1 MAVYLPDVIGE
12 YMDAPLRYETGGV
25 QYAGYF
31 EPDTLAPG
39 QVANLYLFV
48 QSTLNVPLTVT
59 LKIELPRTRSFFS
72 SKPVLEVKKPALQI
86 ELAEAEAGLLV
97 LPVTTTPEAEAGDYE
112 LGLELQVLSKN
123 KGQQIRPLKSQSEF
137 QTRLI
142 DSPVGLDLVATM
154 GATFSC
160 KSVKKGVFPISIA
173 GDPQPMERAPKL
185 DHQYETIWT
194 QDQVNLFNQAIQEI
208 NSRETKIQA
217 ELTTEALFTNLYAES
232 VTRFADAKLP
242 LRVGEAI
249 TLAKILTYSCQFFL
263 SDPQRRNG
271 LLVPIWQQ
279 ALAGDLDTTYALEL
293 IRTTGYSH
301 LLKLAT
307 MLSFGLIA
315 QAVGRQLWSLKE
327 RQAVTL
333 HVADVLE
340 TGEALDLEFL
350 YLPLLMAGTYISRKL
365 VLEGEDPAHS
375 LALMKKA
382 REARFDLFTDPDTA
396 QADKV
401 YDQILKKALASEGAK

>member
-1 MAVYLPDVIGE
+1 MAVSLPDVIGE
-12 YMDAPLRYETGGV
+12 YMEAPLRYETGGV

-31 EPDTLAPG
+31 EPATLAPE
-39 QVANLYLFV
+39 QVADLYLFV
-48 QSTLNVPLTVT
+48 QSTLNVPLTLT
-59 LKIELPRTRSFFS
+59 LNIEVPRTKGLFS
-72 SKPVLEVKKPALQI
+72 SQPGLEVKEPALQI
-86 ELAEAEAGLLV
+86 QLAGLLV
-97 LPVTTTPEAEAGDYE
+97 LPVTTTSEAEAGDYE
-112 LGLELQVLSKN
+112 LALELKTLLKD
-123 KGQQIRPLKSQSEF
+123 KGQQVRPLKSQTNL
-137 QTRLI
+137 QTKLI
-142 DSPVGLDLVATM
+142 DSPVGLDLVSTL
-154 GATFSC
+154 GATFTC
-160 KSVKKGVFPISIA
+160 KSVKKGTFPITIA
-173 GDPQPMERAPKL
+173 GDPQPAERAPKL

-194 QDQVNLFNQAIQEI
+194 QDQMSLFNQAIQEI

-217 ELTTEALFTNLYAES
+217 ELTTEALYTNLYAES
-232 VTRFADAKLP
+232 VTRFADVKLP

-249 TLAKILTYSCQFFL
+249 TLAKILTYTCQFFL
-263 SDPQRRNG
+263 SNPERRSG

-279 ALAGDLDTTYALEL
+279 ALAGELDTTYALEV
-293 IRTTGYSH
+293 IRTTGYFH
-301 LLKLAT
+301 VLKLAI

-315 QAVGRQLWSLKE
+315 QVVGHQPWSLKE
-327 RQAVTL
+327 RQAVAL

-350 YLPLLMAGTYISRKL
+350 YLPLLMAGTHISRKF
-365 VLEGEDPAHS
+365 VLEGENPAHS

>member
-1 MAVYLPDVIGE
+1 MAVFLPDIIGE

-31 EPDTLAPG
+31 EPATLAPE

-48 QSTLNVPLTVT
+48 QNTLNVPLTAS
-59 LKIELPRTRSFFS
+59 LKVEVPRTKGLFS
-72 SKPVLEVKKPALQI
+72 SKPVLQVKEPGVQI
-86 ELAEAEAGLLV
+86 QLAAAEAGLLV
-97 LPVTTTPEAEAGDYE
+97 LPVTTTTEAEAGDYE
-112 LGLELQVLSKN
+112 LALEVKTLLKN
-123 KGQQIRPLKSQSEF
+123 KGQQIRPLKAQSDL
-137 QTRLI
+137 QTKLM
-142 DSPVGLDLVATM
+142 DSLVGLDLVSTM
-154 GATFSC
+154 GATFTC
-160 KSVKKGVFPISIA
+160 KSVKKGTFAISIA
-173 GDPQPMERAPKL
+173 GEPQPMERAAKL
-185 DHQYETIWT
+185 EHQYETIWT
-194 QDQVNLFNQAIQEI
+194 QDQMELFNQAIQEI
-208 NSRETKIQA
+208 NSRETKIEA
-217 ELTTEALFTNLYAES
+217 ELTTEALYTNLYAES
-232 VTRFADAKLP
+232 VTRFADVKLP

-249 TLAKILTYSCQFFL
+249 TLAKILTYTCQFFL

-279 ALAGDLDTTYALEL
+279 ALAGGLDTTYALEL
-293 IRTTGYSH
+293 IRTAGYLH
-301 LLKLAT
+301 VLKLAI

-315 QAVGRQLWSLKE
+315 QVVGRQFWSLKE

-350 YLPLLMAGTYISRKL
+350 YLPLLMAGTHISRKF
-365 VLEGEDPAHS
+365 VLEGENAAHS

-401 YDQILKKALASEGAK
+401 YDQILKKALASQGAK